1 MIRILVA
8 DDHTVLRQGVKQIVS
23 LAPDMRVT
31 GEAVSGQEV
40 LAKVLKDDYDI
51 VLLDISMPGG
61 SGLDTLANIKAR
73 RPELP
78 VLILTMHPEEQYAV
92 PVLRLGASGYLTKE
106 GASDELLTA
115 IRKVAAGGKYIS
127 QTLAEELA
135 SQIQNGVTEKPHQKL
150 SDREY
155 QILCLVASGKK
166 LNQIAE
172 ELSLGKK
179 TVSTYRWR
187 LMKKM
192 GMKNNAELTRYA
204 VHNQLVQ

>member
-8 DDHTVLRQGVKQIVS
+8 DDHTVVRQGVKQIVS

-92 PVLRLGASGYLTKE
+92 RVLRLGASGYLTKE

-155 QILCLVASGKK
+155 QVLCLVASGKK

-172 ELSLGKK
+172 ELSLG
-179 TVSTYRWR
+179 
-187 LMKKM
+187 
-192 GMKNNAELTRYA
+192 NTRYGGPRTWA
-204 VHNQLVQ
+204 LSSKFSF

>member
-8 DDHTVLRQGVKQIVS
+8 DDHTVVRQGVKQIVS

-92 PVLRLGASGYLTKE
+92 RVLRLGASGYLTKE

-115 IRKVAAGGKYIS
+115 IRKVAKGGKYIS